1 MGLVTIVLN
10 LMRQPLFWLA
20 GLLSYLGSARR
31 IQSERRLFHSA
42 IDPDWRELRRFW
54 GWGLLLG
61 VILSLLSWRLGLVVP
76 ATVVF
81 FYQLLGCIALLLT
94 RWLVQPW
101 LPILLALAGG
111 VFLTGSQLSAFSQ
124 GFGLVLL
131 GGLAI
136 ANGFVSRYY
145 AANSMTP
152 LITWSNRGRRVVTFR
167 LKQLLLVPLVVWVP
181 ITGQAWAWPVFH
193 IGSRQLVPM
202 CLPLI
207 LGFLLMVR
215 RQSIPAAIQGQ
226 WRQQLGLGIVL
237 MGLGLLS
244 VVVPFKVVLVLAL
257 VGTAGQTV
265 WQFLKGRH
273 GQLQYT
279 EPFEGV
285 MVLGIRPETP
295 AAKMDLVPGDIILN
309 CNQQAIQDEDSFYAA
324 RMLDATYCHL
334 RVQTLSG
341 EIKMTETAIFE
352 DSPHELG
359 IVMLPARVEGA

>member
-1 MGLVTIVLN
+1 MGLVAIVLN
-10 LMRQPLFWLA
+10 LIRQPLFWLA
-20 GLLSYLGSARR
+20 GLLSYLGSTRR
-31 IQSERRLFHSA
+31 IQNERRLFHSA

-54 GWGLLLG
+54 GWGLVLG
-61 VILSLLSWRLGLVVP
+61 VILSILSWQLGLRLP

-111 VFLTGSQLSAFSQ
+111 VFLTGSQLSTLSQ
-124 GFGLVLL
+124 CFGLILL
-131 GGLAI
+131 GLLAI
-136 ANGFVSRYY
+136 ANGVGSRYY
-145 AANSMTP
+145 ATRSITP
-152 LITWSNRGRRVVTFR
+152 TITWSNRGRRVVTFR
-167 LKQLLLVPLVVWVP
+167 LKQLFLVPLVVWVP
-181 ITGQAWAWPVFH
+181 TSQQAWGWPVFH
-193 IGSRQLVPM
+193 FGGAHLVPI

-207 LGFLLMVR
+207 LGFLLMVQ
-215 RQSIPAAIQGQ
+215 RQSVPAAVQTQ
-226 WRQQLGLGIVL
+226 WRSQLGLGIMFIV
-237 MGLGLLS
+237 LGLLS
-244 VVVPFKVVLVLAL
+244 LAVPFKAVVLLAIVL
-257 VGTAGQTV
+257 TAGQTL
-265 WQFLKGRH
+265 WQFLNSRQ

-309 CNQQAIQDEDSFYAA
+309 CNQQTIHDEDSFYTA